1 MQSCL
6 TKFSLVYIVERPQET
21 MTEQSTEPSSPS
33 EEKQLQIKGTGT
45 PAEDREEERVQSMW
59 NLKEEAKWGKNAEI
73 QKKAIQELA
82 KIGLPALSY
91 LREILTVLAPSEIR
105 QSCEDAI
112 RNIDVKSK

>member
-1 MQSCL
+1 
-6 TKFSLVYIVERPQET
+6 
-21 MTEQSTEPSSPS
+21 MTEQSIEPLSSS

-45 PAEDREEERVQSMW
+45 PAEDREEERAQSMW

-91 LREILTVLAPSEIR
+91 LREILAVLAPGEIR

-112 RNIDVKSK
+112 RNIDVRSK